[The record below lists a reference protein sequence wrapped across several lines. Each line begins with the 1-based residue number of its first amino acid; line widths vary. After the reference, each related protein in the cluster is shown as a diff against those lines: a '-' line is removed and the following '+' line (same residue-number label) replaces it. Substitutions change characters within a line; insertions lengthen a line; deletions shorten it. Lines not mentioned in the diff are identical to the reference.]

1 MIPARAIQ
9 DAVAVLVLAVP
20 VLLLLSLFIYAFVSG
35 WRRRRQDRRKIMAD
49 GTTAQAVVTKIVD
62 SPRNDQSVVYFSFQ
76 PTTADRNFDGMQ
88 RTTKAAI
95 ERSGIT
101 VGSSVEV
108 HYLAKW
114 PRWAFVN
121 ALTLA
126 ERGLPPRTRAADS
139 VAEPASTA
147 GLFYVSYSD
156 PARRGSQTSV
166 ANSYRWYGN
175 GDVVFLDRTIR
186 FTAWRH
192 WRRRPIQREFP
203 VDTIENVEQLQST
216 VRLEIVEHGERRK
229 VQLWAVNPNE
239 AAAIARLLPGK
250 KTAAFAPLLAERAAF
265 AATLLTITPRAP
277 VTPALIGANVL
288 MFVVATALGGGL
300 LISDPAVM
308 IRLGTD
314 YTPLTWSGQWWRLLT
329 STFLHFGLLHIALNM
344 WALYV
349 NGLVA
354 ERIFGSVRYLAIYL
368 VAGVSGSVA
377 SLLWHPV
384 VNGAGAS
391 GAIFGVL
398 GALLAFFLLRNGGL
412 SASVVTAQRT
422 SAGVFIVYSLLNG
435 TRYGIDNA
443 AHVGGLVGGFV
454 MGLIL
459 ARPLN
464 VERNSKR
471 WTGQWA
477 TAIGLVA
484 CAATL
489 FAYLNRTGSLAPRL
503 AYDANGK
510 PMPLA
515 GLSVP
520 LQSLGGFRLGMTAKE
535 LLAEKGR
542 PIHQS
547 EWEWDYNSI
556 DARHDG
562 VLSVEFA
569 HQGEHTLGPVSI
581 IEFFG
586 NQESA
591 PAEIPYLGGLTVA
604 ELVGK
609 YGEPASRVPMTGG
622 TAFLWFGN
630 GIMVGTR
637 NDKVYRYGIF
647 DYRLAGNR

>member
-1 MIPARAIQ
+1 MQ
-9 DAVAVLVLAVP
+9 DVVAVLVLAVP
-20 VLLLLSLFIYAFVSG
+20 VLLLLSLFSYAFVSG
-35 WRRRRQDRRKIMAD
+35 WRRRRQDRRKIMAE
-49 GTTAQAVVTKIVD
+49 GKTAQAVVTKIVD
-62 SPRNDQSVVYFSFQ
+62 SSRNDQSTVYFSFQ
-76 PTTADRNFDGMQ
+76 PTTADRNFDGVQ
-88 RTTKAAI
+88 ITTKSAI
-95 ERSGIT
+95 EQLGIT
-101 VGSSVEV
+101 VGSCVEV
-108 HYLAKW
+108 RYLTKW

-126 ERGLPPRTRAADS
+126 ERGLPTRTRARDS
-139 VAEPASTA
+139 LAERASTA
-147 GLFYVSYSD
+147 ALFYVSYSD
-156 PARRGSQTSV
+156 PAKPGSQTSS

-175 GDVVFLDRTIR
+175 GDVVFLDRAIR

-192 WRRRPIQREFP
+192 WRRRAIQREFS
-203 VDTIENVEQLQST
+203 VDAIENVEQLQST
-216 VRLEIVEHGERRK
+216 VRLEIVEQGERRK
-229 VQLWAVNPNE
+229 VQLWAVDPNE
-239 AAAIARLLPGK
+239 AAAIARLLPSK
-250 KTAAFAPLLAERAAF
+250 KTEAFAPVLAERAAF
-265 AATLLTITPRAP
+265 ASTLLQVTPNAP
-277 VTPALIGANVL
+277 VTPALIGANAL

-300 LISDPAVM
+300 LIADPVVM

-368 VAGVSGSVA
+368 VAGVTGSVA
-377 SLLWHPV
+377 SLLWHPI

-398 GALLAFFLLRNGGL
+398 GALLAFFLLRKGGL
-412 SASVVTAQRT
+412 PASVVKTQRA
-422 SAGVFIVYSLLNG
+422 SAGVFVVYSLLNG
-435 TRYGIDNA
+435 VRYGGIDNA
-443 AHVGGLVGGFV
+443 AHLGGLAGGFV
-454 MGLIL
+454 MGLVL

-464 VERNSKR
+464 AERNSKQ

-489 FAYLNRTGSLAPRL
+489 LAYLIGTGSIAPRL
-503 AYDANGK
+503 AYDTNGR
-510 PMPLA
+510 PIPFA

-520 LQSLGGFRLGMTAKE
+520 LQSLGGFRIGMTTKE
-535 LLAEKGR
+535 LIAEKGR
-542 PIHQS
+542 PIHQT

-569 HQGEHTLGPVSI
+569 RQAEHAIGPVNV

-591 PAEIPYLGGLTVA
+591 PSEIPYLSRLSVA
-604 ELVGK
+604 DVVGK
-609 YGEPASRVPMTGG
+609 YGEPASRIRMTDG
-622 TAFLWFGN
+622 TTFLWFRN
-630 GIMVGTR
+630 GIMVGVR

-647 DYRLAGNR
+647 DYHMMGNR

>member
-1 MIPARAIQ
+1 MQ
-9 DAVAVLVLAVP
+9 EAVVVLVLVFC
-20 VLLLLSLFIYAFVSG
+20 VLLLFGILGRGFVSG
-35 WRRRRQDRRKIMAD
+35 WRRRRQDRRKIMAE
-49 GTTAQAVVTKIVD
+49 GKTAQAVVTEIVD
-62 SPRNDQSVVYFSFQ
+62 SSRNDQSTIYFSFQ
-76 PTTADRNFDGMQ
+76 PTTADRDYQGKQ

-95 ERSGIT
+95 ELLGIT

-126 ERGLPPRTRAADS
+126 ERGLPTRIPAPNSLAA
-139 VAEPASTA
+139 PASA
-147 GLFYVSYSD
+147 AALFYVSYSD
-156 PARRGSQTSV
+156 PAKPGSQTSS
-166 ANSYRWYGN
+166 ANSYGWYGG
-175 GDVVFLDRTIR
+175 GDVVFLDRKIR
-186 FTAWRH
+186 FTARRH
-192 WRRRPIQREFP
+192 WRRRPTQREFP
-203 VDTIENVEQLQST
+203 IDAIENVEQLEST
-216 VRLEIVEHGERRK
+216 VRLEIVEYGERRK
-229 VQLWAVNPNE
+229 VQLWAVDPNE
-239 AAAIARLLPGK
+239 AAAMAQLLPSK
-250 KTAAFAPLLAERAAF
+250 KTETFAPVLAERAAF
-265 AATLLTITPRAP
+265 ASTLLQITPNAP

-288 MFVVATALGGGL
+288 MFVVATALGGGV

-314 YTPLTWSGQWWRLLT
+314 YTPLTLSGQWWRLLT

-391 GAIFGVL
+391 GAIFGIL
-398 GALLAFFLLRNGGL
+398 GALLAFFLLRKGGL
-412 SASVVTAQRT
+412 PASVVKAQRA
-422 SAGVFIVYSLLNG
+422 SAGVFVVYSLLYG
-435 TRYGIDNA
+435 VRGGIDNA
-443 AHVGGLVGGFV
+443 AHLGGLVAGFV

-464 VERNSKR
+464 VERNSKQ

-477 TAIGLVA
+477 IAIGLVA
-484 CAATL
+484 CAAAM
-489 FAYLNRTGSLAPRL
+489 FAYLIRSGSIAPRL
-503 AYDANGK
+503 AHDANDK
-510 PMPLA
+510 PIPLA
-515 GLSVP
+515 GLSAP

-535 LLAEKGR
+535 LLTEKGQ
-542 PIHQS
+542 PIHQT

-569 HQGEHTLGPVSI
+569 RQEQNTMGPVNL

-591 PAEIPYLGGLTVA
+591 PSEMPYLSGLTVA
-604 ELVGK
+604 DAIGK
-609 YGEPASRVPMTGG
+609 YGEPASRVPMTDG
-622 TAFLWFGN
+622 TTFLWFTN
-630 GIMVGTR
+630 GIMVGVR

>member
-1 MIPARAIQ
+1 MQ
-9 DAVAVLVLAVP
+9 GAVAVLVLTVP
-20 VLLLLSLFIYAFVSG
+20 VLLLLSLFSYAFVSG
-35 WRRRRQDRRKIMAD
+35 WRRRRQDRRKIMAE
-49 GTTAQAVVTKIVD
+49 GTTAQAVITKIVD
-62 SPRNDQSVVYFSFQ
+62 SSRNDQSIVHFSYQ
-76 PTTADRNFDGMQ
+76 PTSADRNFDGRQ
-88 RTTKAAI
+88 STTKAAI
-95 ERSGIT
+95 ELLGIT

-126 ERGLPPRTRAADS
+126 ERGVPTRTLVPDS
-139 VAEPASTA
+139 LEEPVSTA
-147 GLFYVSYSD
+147 ALFYVSYSD
-156 PARRGSQTSV
+156 PARPGSQTSA
-166 ANSYRWYGN
+166 ANSYRWYGT
-175 GDVVFLDRTIR
+175 GDMVFSGRTVR

-192 WRRRPIQREFP
+192 WRRRAIQREFP
-203 VDTIENVEQLQST
+203 IDTIENVEQLQST
-216 VRLEIVEHGERRK
+216 VRLEIVEQGERRK
-229 VQLWAVNPNE
+229 VQLWAVDPSE
-239 AAAIARLLPGK
+239 AATIARLLPSKRTG
-250 KTAAFAPLLAERAAF
+250 AFAPVLAERAAF
-265 AATLLTITPRAP
+265 ASTLLQVTPNAP

-288 MFVVATALGGGL
+288 MFIVATSLGGGL

-329 STFLHFGLLHIALNM
+329 STFLHFGLFHIALNM

-368 VAGVSGSVA
+368 VAGVSGSVT

-391 GAIFGVL
+391 GPIFGVL
-398 GALLAFFLLRNGGL
+398 GALLAFFLLRKSGL
-412 SASVVTAQRT
+412 PASVVKSQRA
-422 SAGVFIVYSLLNG
+422 SAGVFVVYSLLNG
-435 TRYGIDNA
+435 ARYGGIDNA
-443 AHVGGLVGGFV
+443 AHLGGLVGGFV

-464 VERNSKR
+464 AERNTKQ

-477 TAIGLVA
+477 TAIGMVA

-489 FAYLNRTGSLAPRL
+489 FAYLIRTGSIAPRL

-510 PMPLA
+510 LIPLA

-520 LQSLGGFRLGMTAKE
+520 LQSLGGFRLGMSAKE
-535 LLAEKGR
+535 LLTEKGR
-542 PIHQS
+542 PIHQT
-547 EWEWDYNSI
+547 EWEWDYNFI

-569 HQGEHTLGPVSI
+569 RQGQNTMGPVNV

-591 PAEIPYLGGLTVA
+591 PTEIPYLSGLTVA
-604 ELVGK
+604 DVIGK

-622 TAFLWFGN
+622 TTFLWFRN
-630 GIMVGTR
+630 GIMVGAR